1 MTTTTTTADAPVV
14 APAPRCL
21 VVTLRAEGGGSW
33 YWMRWIDGQ
42 WVDDLLPGQT
52 HASAW
57 VHESDLPRDTD
68 RVLYVLQPA
77 GWGPQDV
84 RTARTMADHRDAV
97 RAWTGRTPAVDVM
110 HDRPTGAMRR
120 HNDPARWHPASN
132 PKRLVR
138 WPRAGWR

>member
-1 MTTTTTTADAPVV
+1 MRPVV

-21 VVTLRAEGGGSW
+21 VVVLRAEGGGSW

-57 VHESDLPRDTD
+57 DHEAHIPRDTD
-68 RVLYVLQPA
+68 HVLYVPIE
-77 GWGPQDV
+77 GSWTDNV
-84 RTARTMADHRDAV
+84 RTAQVMARHRDEV
-97 RAWTGRTPAVDVM
+97 RAWTGRTPTVDVM
-110 HDRPTGAMRR
+110 PERPTGAMRR

-132 PKRLVR
+132 PRRLVR